1 MQNAALLALIL
12 AITMAVSKEKPA
24 QVTKIENAVNLFA
37 R

>member
-1 MQNAALLALIL
+1 MQITALVALIL
-12 AITMAVSKEKPA
+12 AITMAMSEDKPA